1 MHLAACRRLAS
12 RAPAGRCG
20 LVALAAILIVRV
32 CLAAG
37 NPATVNADFV
47 HSRSGPGTQHYA
59 TGIVR
64 AGDRVEVLGIDRGV
78 WCRVR
83 PPEGSFSWISASA
96 VTLESDGTA
105 RVTRDGEPVLVGNR
119 VRDESPSGT
128 DGTFDDRGHAVQAML
143 RRGDAVRLLQDQPRP
158 GRTAG
163 ASWYKIASPPGEV
176 RWIHQQYLVDAA
188 TGGGQGGV
196 TLASY
201 TQPQATA
208 PAQDVRPVA
217 YQESVAV
224 TDAPVPV
231 AAPIVY
237 VAPPATRHFVTLEAL
252 GWWVKGDSLP
262 ALVTTSPIGTPQ
274 TAAGI
279 LGLPTTSVLF
289 GNEKVN
295 DDIRP
300 GGRVQG
306 GIWLDPAQTFA
317 VEGHY
322 WGLATETTTFFESS
336 TFGTGSLDDRILAR
350 PFFNVT
356 PGVDQPD
363 ARIIAFP
370 DFIIGPLTVDID
382 GSIKVK
388 ESSRVQSAGGGGRYA
403 LSGFGLPARFFL
415 LGGYRFFDLDES
427 LSIKTSSNPGTDPFP
442 FPVPPGHI
450 EQFDGFATQN
460 TFNGGEVGLGA
471 EVALA
476 RWTLAA
482 ETRLAMGNMHQTL
495 DIDGLTSAVSGPYVA
510 SFPGGLLAQPT
521 NIGSYS
527 RNRFALIPQVDVRLK
542 FQVLPATRLTVGYNF
557 TYVTN
562 VLRPG
567 DQVDTSVNETQIAG
581 LPLVG
586 PARPAATLN
595 ETDIWLQ
602 GVSAGLD
609 FTF

>member
-1 MHLAACRRLAS
+1 M
-12 RAPAGRCG
+12 
-20 LVALAAILIVRV
+20 
-32 CLAAG
+32 
-37 NPATVNADFV
+37 
-47 HSRSGPGTQHYA
+47 
-59 TGIVR
+59 
-64 AGDRVEVLGIDRGV
+64 
-78 WCRVR
+78 
-83 PPEGSFSWISASA
+83 
-96 VTLESDGTA
+96 
-105 RVTRDGEPVLVGNR
+105 RDGEPVLVGNR
-119 VRDESPSGT
+119 MRDESQLTESP
-128 DGTFDDRGHAVQAML
+128 FDERGHTVQATL
-143 RRGDAVRLLQDQPRP
+143 RRGDAVRLVDEKPRP

-163 ASWYKIASPPGEV
+163 GSWYKISSPPGEV
-176 RWIHQQYLVDAA
+176 RWVHRQYLVDAA
-188 TGGGQGGV
+188 PDHGDRGAVLAGYMQPARA
-196 TLASY
+196 TL
-201 TQPQATA
+201 P
-208 PAQDVRPVA
+208 DEVRMAA
-217 YQESVAV
+217 YQAPVAV
-224 TDAPVPV
+224 TDAPLP
-231 AAPIVY
+231 AAPAVVY
-237 VAPPATRHFVTLEAL
+237 VTPPPRHFVTLEAL
-252 GWWVKGDSLP
+252 GWWVKGDPLP

-274 TAAGI
+274 TMAGI

-295 DDIRP
+295 DGIRP

-322 WGLATETTTFFESS
+322 YGLATEKTSFFESS

-370 DFIIGPLTVDID
+370 DFVIGPDTFDID
-382 GSIKVK
+382 GSIKIK
-388 ESSRVQSAGGGGRYA
+388 ESSRAQSAGGGGRYA
-403 LSGFGLPARFFL
+403 LSAFGWPARFFL

-450 EQFDGFATQN
+450 EQFDSFATRN
-460 TFNGGEVGLGA
+460 IFNGAEVGLGA
-471 EVALA
+471 DVGLA
-476 RWTLAA
+476 RWSLAA
-482 ETRLAMGNMHQTL
+482 ETRLAMGNMQQTL
-495 DIDGLTSAVSGPYVA
+495 EIDGLTSAVSGVYVA

-521 NIGSYS
+521 NIGNYS

-542 FQVLPATRLTVGYNF
+542 FQVLPALRLTVGSNF

-567 DQVDTSVNETQIAG
+567 NQIDTSVNETQIAG